1 MPRRD
6 KPSMP
11 HDHEKKQTVIVL
23 SVVCDHKPCAE
34 HRVFLRVCTVSRG
47 FCSPQVYAGAL

>member
-1 MPRRD
+1 MPRAH

-23 SVVCDHKPCAE
+23 GVACDHKPCAE